1 MLVHF
6 FLDILMWVLPYF
18 FVLRNSDVVRV
29 GLDIGH
35 RDKESDPGLEASD
48 ASQIFGIED
57 PIFATLQGLK

>member
-35 RDKESDPGLEASD
+35 RDKESDPGLNL
-48 ASQIFGIED
+48 FGSE
-57 PIFATLQGLK
+57 